1 MAPTYHGQVDVPKDV
16 VAVANVDEDD
26 REHHSD
32 PHDGVD
38 WESKATG
45 GGVGGVPFFS
55 VVRQEPEARDL
66 LSAITL

>member
-1 MAPTYHGQVDVPKDV
+1 MAPLDVCAEAAKLVAPTYHGQVDVPKDV

-38 WESKATG
+38 WENEATG
-45 GGVGGVPFFS
+45 GS
-55 VVRQEPEARDL
+55 AACHSS
-66 LSAITL
+66 LS